1 MQTKMMMYRESLKEW
16 YDGEFRECM
25 RNVNLYHA
33 VMLKVHGINAEAI
46 EVRELF

>member
-1 MQTKMMMYRESLKEW
+1 MKAKVMMYQESLEDW

-33 VMLKVHGINAEAI
+33 VAMKLNP
-46 EVRELF
+46 VREHHIEIRDL

>member
-1 MQTKMMMYRESLKEW
+1 MQTKMMMYRESLEEW
-16 YDGEFRECM
+16 YNGEFRECM

-33 VMLKVHGINAEAI
+33 VMQKMDGIRAEEI